1 MKNEQKTYDRHTAKF
16 IATLIQ
22 NMPRISDDVMQGWIE
37 NPEALQ
43 RVLKRELCPPE
54 PIRSWREEDGVIYFS
69 VTSDGTTGED
79 WIKRLEGNGFRV
91 GDYAKQVLRSPDL
104 KPTNGVTTEVAVL
117 KGMLFEDNDRITK
130 KIRAEADK
138 RKLSKPNAEL
148 ACLIREK
155 FTDKEIE
162 AMGLWYIV
170 AMHEPINDSG
180 GGPVLLYADRS
191 DDGRWLDACIDRP
204 GSRWSRDYGFAFAV
218 SSKPAETP
226 VDK

>member
-1 MKNEQKTYDRHTAKF
+1 MSKYPKTLGRIEAVWNKLGGEDGVDRF
-16 IATLIQ
+16 L
-22 NMPRISDDVMQGWIE
+22 RD
-37 NPEALQ
+37 
-43 RVLKRELCPPE
+43 ELSVSE
-54 PIRSWREEDGVIYFS
+54 PTRSWREEDGVIYFS

-91 GDYAKQVLRSPDL
+91 GDYAKQVLRSPDF
-104 KPTNGVTTEVAVL
+104 KPTSGVTTEVAVL

-170 AMHEPINDSG
+170 AMHEPINDSDG
-180 GGPVLLYADRS
+180 DPFLLNANRYDV
-191 DDGRWLDACIDRP
+191 GRWLSACSVRP
-204 GSRWSRDYGFAFAV
+204 GSRWYRDYGFAFDMSQV
-218 SSKPAETP
+218 SSQH
-226 VDK
+226 